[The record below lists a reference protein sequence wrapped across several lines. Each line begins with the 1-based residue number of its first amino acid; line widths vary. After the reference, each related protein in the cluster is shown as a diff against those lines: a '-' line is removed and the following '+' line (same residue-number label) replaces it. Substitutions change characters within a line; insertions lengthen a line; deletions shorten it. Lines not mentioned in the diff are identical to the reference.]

1 MEPKKRSVGAAERD
15 EFLRAAWRV
24 MVAART
30 QASRFVFVDEC
41 STNTSLSPLYA
52 WSPKGQRARCRVPR
66 NYGPNVTLLA
76 SMTHEGIGPC
86 LVVEGATTREVFE
99 TYIEQMLRPEL
110 RPGQVVVMDNLSS
123 HKGERVHK
131 LIEERGCKLLYLP
144 PYSPDLNPIEEAFSK
159 VKGLLREAEAR
170 TYEALVETIGR
181 ALSAVTAQDALG
193 YLEHCGYHASD
204 RLLFDVLVLRT

>member
-24 MVAART
+24 MVAGRT

-41 STNTSLSPLYA
+41 STNTSLARLYA
-52 WSPKGQRARCRVPR
+52 WSPKGQRTRCKVPR

-86 LVVEGATTREVFE
+86 LVVEEATTRKVFE
-99 TYIEQMLRPEL
+99 TYIEQMLGPAL
-110 RPGQVVVMDNLSS
+110 RPGQIVVMDNLSS
-123 HKGERVHK
+123 HKGERVRE

-144 PYSPDLNPIEEAFSK
+144 PYSPDLNPIEEALSK
-159 VKGLLREAEAR
+159 IKHILRKIAVRTKETLIEA
-170 TYEALVETIGR
+170 IGR
-181 ALSAVTAQDALG
+181 ALAAVSAQDVSG
-193 YLEHCGYHASD
+193 FFVNCGY
-204 RLLFDVLVLRT
+204 RTPAQQL